1 MPTADQA
8 MLVYYGIG
16 NLCNKGVITS
26 LNAGFL
32 VLILNSLAN
41 INVILMQ
48 NIKFL
53 DKGQIEAALSLG
65 ISQRQVFFSIVFPQ
79 ALKRSVPFIIQQFI
93 TNIKDSSFFA
103 MIGVSELTLV
113 AKKIILE

>member
-1 MPTADQA
+1 MKNAQSNNPYILKISKGISWIFDILFFILKTMPTADQA

-26 LNAGFL
+26 LNAGLL
-32 VLILNSLAN
+32 VLSLNSLAN

-53 DKGQIEAALSLG
+53 DKGQIEAALSLVM
-65 ISQRQVFFSIVFPQ
+65 SQRQVFSLLFFPK
-79 ALKRSVPFIIQQFI
+79 L
-93 TNIKDSSFFA
+93 
-103 MIGVSELTLV
+103 
-113 AKKIILE
+113 